1 MNEAGRVWQTVFR
14 GSDGYDS
21 IGSSCGM
28 VDGFDQGDAAPA
40 FDAITGTSA
49 FLLYGSKKIFED
61 SLVAA
66 KIADRGGRGTLVF
79 IR

>member
-1 MNEAGRVWQTVFR
+1 
-14 GSDGYDS
+14 
-21 IGSSCGM
+21 M